1 MSALTVQGRYGV
13 EHIQVDPCAKV
24 LAQPTEDDDLDVLL
38 QLAHD
43 LGELAPHVKV
53 LRAQARRTD
62 REGGH
67 VVSDWKSG
75 EGGGGKSGPAGR
87 GGGGHRTHH
96 RVAALGPVEGDET
109 HEIVIA
115 PRHFKVRLVDHRD
128 NPRLPPLYFC
138 HLRSSCKFSRGNA
151 KKEQVFPGKTRSGYW
166 ARASEATWSG
176 AGDAG
181 RGTADGMGGSDAEGS
196 SAKRAKTSEPEEE
209 EEDPLVRRRE
219 ELVVAAKEARSRE
232 DARAERVAKERVV
245 DLVR

>member
-75 EGGGGKSGPAGR
+75 EGGGGQIGAG
-87 GGGGHRTHH
+87 
-96 RVAALGPVEGDET
+96 
-109 HEIVIA
+109 
-115 PRHFKVRLVDHRD
+115 
-128 NPRLPPLYFC
+128 
-138 HLRSSCKFSRGNA
+138 
-151 KKEQVFPGKTRSGYW
+151 W
-166 ARASEATWSG
+166 ARRRG
-176 AGDAG
+176 A
-181 RGTADGMGGSDAEGS
+181 SDAPPRC
-196 SAKRAKTSEPEEE
+196 RAW
-209 EEDPLVRRRE
+209 
-219 ELVVAAKEARSRE
+219 AC
-232 DARAERVAKERVV
+232 
-245 DLVR
+245 

>member
-75 EGGGGKSGPAGR
+75 EGGANRGR
-87 GGGGHRTHH
+87 QGEE
-96 RVAALGPVEGDET
+96 EG
-109 HEIVIA
+109 A
-115 PRHFKVRLVDHRD
+115 
-128 NPRLPPLYFC
+128 
-138 HLRSSCKFSRGNA
+138 
-151 KKEQVFPGKTRSGYW
+151 
-166 ARASEATWSG
+166 
-176 AGDAG
+176 
-181 RGTADGMGGSDAEGS
+181 SDAPPHC
-196 SAKRAKTSEPEEE
+196 RAW
-209 EEDPLVRRRE
+209 
-219 ELVVAAKEARSRE
+219 AC
-232 DARAERVAKERVV
+232 
-245 DLVR
+245 